1 MTSRMSSGSSRF
13 ERAVEP
19 TRSQNITVNCRRSA
33 ASVDEGLKEG
43 LGGFGAVSVAQTLA
57 IALSRRLRSPRVTPS
72 FSRSSP
78 VRSTRTSGPIELS
91 RNAVSYRPRLRLR
104 SQTPMSMVAFKIPTS
119 YDRRAKLDDVTTPRQ
134 VSDYRGETKP
144 AAAHL
149 SSTESCADE
158 RSHVRGRGSRIDE
171 RHG

>member
-33 ASVDEGLKEG
+33 ASVDEGLEEG
-43 LGGFGAVSVAQTLA
+43 LGGFGAVFLAQTLA

-78 VRSTRTSGPIELS
+78 VRSGRMSGPIELS
-91 RNAVSYRPRLRLR
+91 RNAASYRLRPRPR

-119 YDRRAKLDDVTTPRQ
+119 DGRRAKLDDVTTPPPSR
-134 VSDYRGETKP
+134 DYRVGTKP

-149 SSTESCADE
+149 AFAESRADD
-158 RSHVRGRGSRIDE
+158 GQTIG
-171 RHG
+171 